1 MFGNL
6 IFQNSQISLQKAF
19 FLLVLDRL
27 AIIIG
32 DAFIES
38 ISLEEFLDIFWAFG
52 DDFNILIF
60 SVIAKNE
67 RKDVSQ
73 LWPDIFGHVLH
84 NCEGDRFLL
93 VE

>member
-38 ISLEEFLDIFWAFG
+38 ISLEEFLDIF
-52 DDFNILIF
+52 
-60 SVIAKNE
+60 
-67 RKDVSQ
+67 
-73 LWPDIFGHVLH
+73 
-84 NCEGDRFLL
+84 
-93 VE
+93 

>member
-38 ISLEEFLDIFWAFG
+38 ISLEEFLDIFWAFS

-73 LWPDIFGHVLH
+73 LWPDIFGHVLY

>member
-73 LWPDIFGHVLH
+73 L
-84 NCEGDRFLL
+84 
-93 VE
+93 